1 MRYAWFLIATLALAA
16 CNEQE
21 APATKHSVTIMT
33 FNVENLF
40 DTKDDPDRDDRDF
53 LPLEL
58 KQTEAHR
65 AACASLRF
73 ESWQNRCL
81 NVDWNEAIVERKLEA
96 VARAILQV
104 DNGRGP
110 DLIAFQEVEN
120 IGILERLRT
129 DYLRDADYLPGI
141 LIEGNDSRGI
151 DLAFL
156 SRLPLAGEPRLHDI
170 VFDASL
176 ADRVGDTRGI
186 LQADFELPDGSMLTG
201 FAVHFPAPYH
211 PTEMRVAAYD
221 TLNNLV
227 AKLPEDRVI
236 IAAGDFNTTSAED
249 AEKKMLDRFARSQWL
264 LSNDYC
270 SACRGTAYY
279 APDDSWSFLDMILLR
294 PGMGRG
300 AHATWHLRESSVRI
314 ANKSGDQQR
323 DDGTPRRFQLP
334 EGTGVSDH
342 WPIVLTLES
351 K

>member
-1 MRYAWFLIATLALAA
+1 VKFAWFIIATLALGA

-21 APATKHSVTIMT
+21 AHTVTVMT

-40 DTKDDPDRDDRDF
+40 DAIDDPDRDDRDY
-53 LPLEL
+53 LPLAL
-58 KQTEAHR
+58 KQTDEHR
-65 AACASLRF
+65 EACAKLRF

-81 NVDWNEAIVERKLEA
+81 TVDWSESIVERKLEV

-104 DNGRGP
+104 DGGRGP

-129 DYLRDADYLPGI
+129 EHLQDAGYLPGI
-141 LIEGNDSRGI
+141 LIEGNDNRGI

-170 VFDASL
+170 VFRESQ

-186 LQADFELPDGSMLTG
+186 LQADFELPDGSVLTG

-211 PTEMRVAAYD
+211 PTEMRIAAYD
-221 TLNNLV
+221 TLNGLV
-227 AKLPEDRVI
+227 AALPGDRVV

-249 AEKKMLDRFARSQWL
+249 AEKNMLDRFARSTWL
-264 LSNDYC
+264 VSNDHC
-270 SACRGTAYY
+270 NACRGTSYY
-279 APDDSWSFLDMILLR
+279 APDDSWSFLDMILVR
-294 PGMGRG
+294 RAANRG
-300 AHATWHLRESSVRI
+300 ARATWELRESSVRI
-314 ANKSGDQQR
+314 ANESGDQQR

-334 EGTGVSDH
+334 EGIGVSDH
-342 WPIVLTLES
+342 WPVVLTLES